1 MVKENGFS
9 DGLYE
14 HGDEL
19 ETDFLSVG
27 QHLIHLLHTQNTH
40 YRCYKTPPLK

>member
-1 MVKENGFS
+1 VQEKGFC

-14 HGDEL
+14 HSDEL

-27 QHLIHLLHTQNTH
+27 QHLIHLLHTKNTH
-40 YRCYKTPPLK
+40 DRFYKTPPLK